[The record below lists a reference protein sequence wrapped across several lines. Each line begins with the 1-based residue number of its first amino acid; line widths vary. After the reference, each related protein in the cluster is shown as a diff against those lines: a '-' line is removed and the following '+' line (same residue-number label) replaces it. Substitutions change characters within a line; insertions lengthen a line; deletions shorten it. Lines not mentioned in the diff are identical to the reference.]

1 MNEQKPNISVQQG
14 SYSVK
19 KTYKI
24 LFKLGLPVL
33 VTQLGTIIVSMVDT
47 MMVGDYGTRE
57 LASAAFVN
65 NLFMVPIV
73 MQMGFAG
80 GVTPLIGALWGAGKH
95 REVGSMLRVGLRQ
108 NIILAMLICLVMASM
123 YFALPYMG
131 QPPELLPLIKEY
143 YLIVLA
149 SVIVGS
155 VFYPCMQMSMGVT
168 DTLTPMIIIVLANL
182 LNCGGNYVLIYGHF
196 GAPELGL
203 NGAGLS
209 TLAARTLCSV
219 AMFSVVMWGKRYRP
233 YQAGLR
239 SSEKVRGQQRSMR
252 RTSLPTMIQA
262 GVETA
267 LWGLGAVVSGWF
279 GKEQL
284 AAYQVVLVMG
294 QLGFMTYMSFATATS
309 IRVANLTGVSD
320 KAGIRLTALAG
331 LHLNLGLATIASAIF
346 LLFGPDV
353 LGLFTSDPAVVSV
366 GVSLIFPLVLYQYG
380 DAVQMTY
387 VNALRGTSR
396 VRALIPISII
406 SYLIVGVPCMLF
418 LASGL
423 GMASNGVYYS
433 FTVALVL
440 AAVLYRYS
448 FRAVVR
454 RM

>member
-1 MNEQKPNISVQQG
+1 MVIEPNSTSG
-14 SYSVK
+14 HSLGR
-19 KTYKI
+19 TYKI

-33 VTQLGTIIVSMVDT
+33 VTQLGSIIVSMVDT

-65 NLFMVPIV
+65 NLFLVPMV

-95 REVGSMLRVGLRQ
+95 REAGSMLRVALRL
-108 NIILAMLICLVMASM
+108 NVALAVMICAVMASM
-123 YFALPYMG
+123 YFALPHMG
-131 QPPELLPLIKEY
+131 QPPELLPLIREY

-149 SVIVGS
+149 SVIIGS
-155 VFYPCMQMSMGVT
+155 VFYPCMQMAMGVT
-168 DTLTPMIIIVLANL
+168 DTLTPMVIIVVANL
-182 LNCGGNYVLIYGHF
+182 LNCVGNYMLIYGHF

-219 AMFSVVMWGKRYRP
+219 AMFAVVVCGRRYKP
-233 YQAGLR
+233 YQEGLR
-239 SSEKVRGQQRSMR
+239 SREAIPGQRRSMR

-267 LWGLGAVVSGWF
+267 LWGMGAVVSGWF

-294 QLGFMTYMSFATATS
+294 QLGFMTYMSFATAAS
-309 IRVANLTGVSD
+309 IRVANLTGVD
-320 KAGIRLTALAG
+320 DRAGIRLTARAG
-331 LHLNLGLATIASAIF
+331 LHLNLVLATLASATF
-346 LLFGPDV
+346 LFFGADV
-353 LGLFTSDPAVVSV
+353 LRLFTSDAAVL
-366 GVSLIFPLVLYQYG
+366 GIGMSLIFPLVLYQYC

-396 VRALIPISII
+396 VRALIPISIV
-406 SYLIVGVPCMLF
+406 SYIVVGVPAMLL

-423 GMASNGVYYS
+423 DMATVGVYYS
-433 FTVALVL
+433 FTVALAL
-440 AAVLYRYS
+440 AAILYIRS
-448 FRAVVR
+448 FRAVLR
-454 RM
+454 KL